1 MRSKAR
7 GFQDSIR
14 RWCRRFCHF
23 SIWTAVY
30 IMIIFSSTFI
40 QSAWVV
46 EYRHS
51 TFEWNAGSGITLS
64 LNTTSES
71 NRTRFFAAIGISDIR
86 KCLVKNQCSQWLKK
100 PITNFRTNII
110 QIWPSPV
117 HFSLLLSVTN
127 WHVVFFFSR
136 ATANCCISHVP
147 NMLKLLSMPTE
158 IGRLFIMMNIK
169 IK

>member
-1 MRSKAR
+1 M
-7 GFQDSIR
+7 
-14 RWCRRFCHF
+14 
-23 SIWTAVY
+23 

-40 QSAWVV
+40 HSAWVV

-51 TFEWNAGSGITLS
+51 TFKWNAGSGITLS
-64 LNTTSES
+64 QNTTSES

-86 KCLVKNQCSQWLKK
+86 KCLAKNQCSQWLKK

-127 WHVVFFFSR
+127 WHFFFR
-136 ATANCCISHVP
+136 EQQQTAAFLMYQICLNSCRCRH
-147 NMLKLLSMPTE
+147 
-158 IGRLFIMMNIK
+158 
-169 IK
+169 